1 MPSAVISEIS
11 ADKVYPVEA
20 VAAAKALAAAGT
32 TTIYLA
38 GRPGDLEA
46 ALKEAGVK
54 NFIFVGCDALATL
67 GAAHELIG
75 LRP

>member
-1 MPSAVISEIS
+1 MPRRCTS
-11 ADKVYPVEA
+11 
-20 VAAAKALAAAGT
+20 

-54 NFIFVGCDALATL
+54 NFIFVGCDALTTL
-67 GAAHELIG
+67 GAAHQLIG